1 MQSQPLASPGLYGN
15 CVTTLPT
22 CLRFECWQMD
32 GDGELL
38 MVVEKVMR
46 NKESKGNKELR
57 ACDGEEEEMMFI
69 VRWC

>member
-38 MVVEKVMR
+38 MVVEK
-46 NKESKGNKELR
+46 
-57 ACDGEEEEMMFI
+57 
-69 VRWC
+69 